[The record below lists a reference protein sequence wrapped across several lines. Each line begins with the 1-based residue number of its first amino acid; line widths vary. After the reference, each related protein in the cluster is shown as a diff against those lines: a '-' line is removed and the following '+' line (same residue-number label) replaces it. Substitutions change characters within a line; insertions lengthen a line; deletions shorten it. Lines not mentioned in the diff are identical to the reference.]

1 MGRYR
6 AKDLVNAP
14 TLVSFLRVP
23 LAAAFPFVRD
33 HVGAC
38 LVVLA
43 LAAGTDILDGYIAR
57 RYGLATPT
65 GAVVDGVTDK
75 LFVGVVLATL
85 LLTNTM
91 SATELVLLGTREL
104 GELPLLVWVAASAKA
119 RRRKVEDQANVFG
132 KAATVLQFSAIVA
145 MLVHS
150 PIRTALV
157 ALTVLVGAG
166 AAVSYWHRVIVA
178 RRENA

>member
-1 MGRYR
+1 
-6 AKDLVNAP
+6 
-14 TLVSFLRVP
+14 
-23 LAAAFPFVRD
+23 
-33 HVGAC
+33 
-38 LVVLA
+38 VVLA

-75 LFVGVVLATL
+75 LFVGVVLTTL

-91 SATELVLLGTREL
+91 SVAELVLLGTREL

-150 PIRTALV
+150 PIRTVLV

>member
-1 MGRYR
+1 M
-6 AKDLVNAP
+6 
-14 TLVSFLRVP
+14 
-23 LAAAFPFVRD
+23 
-33 HVGAC
+33 
-38 LVVLA
+38 VLA
-43 LAAGTDILDGYIAR
+43 LAAGTDIVDGYIAR

-65 GAVVDGVTDK
+65 GAVIDGVTDK
-75 LFVGVVLATL
+75 LFVGVVLTTL

-91 SATELVLLGTREL
+91 SVTELVLLGTREL

-150 PIRTALV
+150 PMRAVLV
-157 ALTVLVGAG
+157 GLTVLVGAG
-166 AAVSYWHRVIVA
+166 AAISYWHRIVVS
-178 RRENA
+178 RRQSA